1 MSLQTSFFA
10 KSALSLPQAAFLN
23 EASSSTSPISYELRS
38 VWQVMANRDAADK
51 TDQALQVM
59 FDAIAAQSGW
69 LFFPLH

>member
-1 MSLQTSFFA
+1 MTCQISSFLDPLF
-10 KSALSLPQAAFLN
+10 SLPQAAFLN
-23 EASSSTSPISYELRS
+23 EAASSTSPISYELKS
-38 VWQVMANRDAADK
+38 VWQIMAGRDEADR